1 MQHNA
6 SPPRTAA
13 RDTALAVTV
22 IVAITAFQLVLAF
35 AVLDPR
41 TFFAH
46 DSGVKYLQ
54 ANTLVASH
62 WRSMAVSA
70 PGDRIDTARRFSFLG
85 GNQFNR
91 RTPEAPYYGLY
102 SALFTVPVSLM
113 LALFGVR
120 GLYIVPILATTATM
134 ILAYRLAA
142 RTAGRAAWLA
152 PLLVGACSP
161 MLFYSVD
168 LWEHT
173 LAALLIAVAVL
184 AVAVG
189 TPTGARRYFAL
200 AGVSLGATITLR
212 EETLAMLPG
221 GLIAIAWVPR
231 GRRLG
236 AVFAAGIGVLIGVTP
251 LMLLKWSQTGMPV
264 RNPVLR
270 LMGMRPPVPSAGEPV
285 GFNALEMLIPVSAI
299 AVTTLAALAAVRVIL
314 PRTPPT
320 WRGLLFCVLAAGSV
334 AWALADAFVLVRYWW
349 SPNPLIAAFPA
360 ALALLLIAPRRGQP
374 DPARREVGQL
384 LAIAALFAVAVCA
397 ADQITK
403 TSAGGAGWGP
413 RYLMPIYPMLA
424 TAVAFAV
431 ARRREWAVVVTT
443 RDAIVLVTVA
453 ALTGCSLLV
462 QLQGL
467 RALRNA
473 KEQYERLVRAT
484 EAVAPQQLIVTS
496 VPWLGTI
503 TAAVATERP
512 ILLVNHPN
520 TGTLD
525 ELLAALDEWQVDRLT
540 FVSITEQERPLAD
553 RFTRAAWQAEQR
565 TVVPVWL
572 NVTFTEYRRQ
582 R

>member
-1 MQHNA
+1 MERSA
-6 SPPRTAA
+6 SPPATAA
-13 RDTALAVTV
+13 RDTTLALTV
-22 IVAITAFQLVLAF
+22 IAAITVFQLVLAF
-35 AVLDPR
+35 AVLEPR
-41 TFFAH
+41 AFFAH

-54 ANTLVASH
+54 AHSLVTSH
-62 WRSMAVSA
+62 WRSMAVAA

-91 RTPEAPYYGLY
+91 RTPEAPFYGLY

-161 MLFYSVD
+161 MLFYGVD

-189 TPTGARRYFAL
+189 TPTGDRRCFAL
-200 AGVSLGATITLR
+200 AGFSLGATITLR
-212 EETLAMLPG
+212 EETMAMLPA
-221 GLIAIAWVPR
+221 GLVAIAWVPH

-236 AVFAAGIGVLIGVTP
+236 ALAAAGFGVLMGATP
-251 LMLLKWSQTGMPV
+251 LMLLKWSQIGMPV

-270 LMGMRPPVPSAGEPV
+270 LMGILPGLPRPSEPPGLNV
-285 GFNALEMLIPVSAI
+285 LEMLIPSSTI
-299 AVTTLAALAAVRVIL
+299 AVTTLAALVAVRGIL
-314 PRTPPT
+314 PRIPPT
-320 WRGLLFCVLAAGSV
+320 WRPVLFGVLAAGSV
-334 AWALADAFVLVRYWW
+334 VWALADALTLVLYWW
-349 SPNPLIAAFPA
+349 HPNPLIAAFPA
-360 ALALLLIAPRRGQP
+360 ALALLLIAPRQGQG
-374 DPARREVGQL
+374 DPARREIGQL
-384 LAIAALFAVAVCA
+384 LAIAALFATAVCA
-397 ADQITK
+397 ADQITR

-413 RYLMPIYPMLA
+413 RYLMPVYPMLA

-431 ARRREWAVVVTT
+431 ARRREWAAMVG
-443 RDAIVLVTVA
+443 RSDAIVLLTVA
-453 ALTGCSLLV
+453 ALAGCSLLV

-467 RALRNA
+467 RDLRNA

-484 EAVAPQQLIVTS
+484 EAVAPQELIVTS

-553 RFTRAAWQAEQR
+553 RFTRADWQAERR

-572 NVTFTEYRRQ
+572 DLNFTEYRRN